1 MTALVVVGGLPGTGK
16 STIAAHASQLLGAT
30 LLSKDVLE
38 AALWRSGIDRAAG
51 SGWASY
57 EQLTSVAESQ
67 LRLAHSVVLDSVAT
81 NERIRTAWRDL
92 AASRGARFV
101 AIECVCS
108 DETVHRSRVEG
119 RDRGIPGWP
128 ELTWAD
134 VEDVRSHYELWSD
147 ADRLVLDAARPLDEN
162 LAALV
167 ASLRE

>member
-1 MTALVVVGGLPGTGK
+1 MTALVVVGGVPGTGK
-16 STIAAHASQLLGAT
+16 STIATQASQLLGAT

-57 EQLTSVAESQ
+57 EQLTSIAEAQ
-67 LRLAHSVVLDSVAT
+67 LRLGHSVVLDSVAT

-92 AASRGARFV
+92 AASCDARFV

-108 DETVHRSRVEG
+108 DESVHRARVEG
-119 RDRGIPGWP
+119 RERGVPGRP

-134 VEDVRSHYELWSD
+134 VEDVVSRYEPWSD

-167 ASLRE
+167 ANLRD